1 MPDQVVRYTPQK
13 ARAALPLV
21 QRIVQD
27 VVETYK
33 DLESEVAGGAEITL
47 RGLRINLGRGRGG
60 LKHEPSE
67 TQRLLEAYIDELH
80 SLGIE
85 VLDPKQGLIVFHSE
99 RKGEPVY
106 LCWALGQPT
115 VTHWYSINESYA
127 ARRPIDWGEVAS
139 PAAK

>member
-1 MPDQVVRYTPQK
+1 MSDDPVIKYTPQK

-27 VVETYK
+27 VVETYR
-33 DLESEVAGGAEITL
+33 DLENEVAGADITL
-47 RGLRINLGRGRGG
+47 RGLRVSLSPRGRIR
-60 LKHEPSE
+60 HEPSE

-85 VLDPKQGLIVFHSE
+85 VLDPKQGLVVFHSE
-99 RKGEPVY
+99 RKDAPVY
-106 LCWALGQPT
+106 LCWTLGQAT
-115 VTHWYSINESYA
+115 VTHWYGISESYA
-127 ARRPIDWGEVAS
+127 ARRPIDWGEVAT